1 MEVSGTDSARKRL
14 YLISQSGKFKNRIK
28 KRSSI
33 RCDDMWSPQLIS
45 PSTENPL
52 SDNQVNKNN
61 AIKSMITNSNL
72 SKITPELPMHNELT
86 TDKANTDRRSTNSET
101 VVKDGPEDNKNTNS
115 NTKNCVLESSF

>member
-33 RCDDMWSPQLIS
+33 CCDNMWSPQLIS

-52 SDNQVNKNN
+52 SDNQVNKDNV
-61 AIKSMITNSNL
+61 IKFMKDYSFNSLKDITW
-72 SKITPELPMHNELT
+72 TYY
-86 TDKANTDRRSTNSET
+86 
-101 VVKDGPEDNKNTNS
+101 
-115 NTKNCVLESSF
+115 

>member
-45 PSTENPL
+45 PCTENYPL

-61 AIKSMITNSNL
+61 VIN
-72 SKITPELPMHNELT
+72 P
-86 TDKANTDRRSTNSET
+86 
-101 VVKDGPEDNKNTNS
+101 
-115 NTKNCVLESSF
+115 

>member
-52 SDNQVNKNN
+52 SDNQ
-61 AIKSMITNSNL
+61 
-72 SKITPELPMHNELT
+72 ITPELPMHNELT
-86 TDKANTDRRSTNSET
+86 TDQANTDRRSTNSET

-115 NTKNCVLESSF
+115 NTKNCALESSF

>member
-45 PSTENPL
+45 PCTENPL

-61 AIKSMITNSNL
+61 VIN
-72 SKITPELPMHNELT
+72 P
-86 TDKANTDRRSTNSET
+86 
-101 VVKDGPEDNKNTNS
+101 
-115 NTKNCVLESSF
+115 